1 MECQGNLR
9 PLSCLAYTPGVNRR
23 DRRRL
28 LEWRSDMPGLEDKV
42 ALVTGAGG
50 MRGVGRATVMKL
62 AGLGAD
68 IALTDVHRETE
79 DLPPA
84 EVRTHWGGIDT
95 VTGEVEAAGRRSLPV
110 YCDLSNSAQIERL
123 VEQVMDHYGR
133 IDILVNNARAIIGR
147 DKVPVTELEQ
157 DVWEH
162 FLAINTTAPF
172 LLTKA
177 VGRHMIE
184 GGNGGR
190 IINIASNASKQASA
204 AGAAYSASKFA
215 VLGLTQASA
224 LDLAP
229 YGITVNAVCP
239 GPINTDR
246 MSYWER
252 DQAQEQGITQEEF
265 RSQVVQNSAQSTPLG
280 RIAEPGDVANMVA
293 FLAGDD
299 ASFVTG
305 QAYNVNGGLL
315 FH

>member
-1 MECQGNLR
+1 M
-9 PLSCLAYTPGVNRR
+9 A
-23 DRRRL
+23 
-28 LEWRSDMPGLEDKV
+28 GLEGKV

-50 MRGVGRATVMKL
+50 MRGVGRATVVKL

-68 IALTDVHRETE
+68 IALSDVHRETE

-84 EVRTHWGGIDT
+84 EVRNSWRGIEA
-95 VTGEVEAAGRRSLPV
+95 VSEEVEATGSRAFPA
-110 YCDLSNSAQIERL
+110 YCDLGDSAQIERM
-123 VEQVMDHYGR
+123 VGQVMDHYGR

-147 DKVPVTELEQ
+147 DKVSVTELEQ
-157 DVWEH
+157 EVWEH
-162 FLAINTTAPF
+162 FLRINTTAPY
-172 LLTKA
+172 LLTKE
-177 VGRHMIE
+177 VGRRMIE
-184 GGNGGR
+184 AGNGGR

-204 AGAAYSASKFA
+204 TGAAYSASKFA

-252 DQAQEQGITQEEF
+252 DQAAERGISQEEF
-265 RSQVVQNSAQSTPLG
+265 RSQIVQAGAQASPLG
-280 RIAEPGDVANMVA
+280 RIAEPQDVANMVA
-293 FLAGDD
+293 FLASDE

>member
-1 MECQGNLR
+1 M
-9 PLSCLAYTPGVNRR
+9 A
-23 DRRRL
+23 
-28 LEWRSDMPGLEDKV
+28 GLEGKV

-50 MRGVGRATVMKL
+50 MRGVGRATVVKL
-62 AGLGAD
+62 AGQGAD

-84 EVRTHWGGIDT
+84 EVRNSWRGIDA
-95 VTGEVEAAGRRSLPV
+95 VSEEVVAAGCRALPA
-110 YCDLSNSAQIERL
+110 YCDLGDSAQIQRM
-123 VEQVMDHYGR
+123 VEQVMNHYGR

-147 DKVPVTELEQ
+147 DKVSVTELEQ
-157 DVWEH
+157 EVWEH
-162 FLAINTTAPF
+162 FLRINTTAPY
-172 LLTKA
+172 LLMKE
-177 VGRHMIE
+177 VGRRMIE
-184 GGNGGR
+184 AGNGGR

-204 AGAAYSASKFA
+204 TGAAYSASKFA

-252 DQAQEQGITQEEF
+252 DQAVERGVTQEEF
-265 RSQVVQNSAQSTPLG
+265 RSQVVQNSAQTTPLG
-280 RIAEPGDVANMVA
+280 RIAEPQDVANVVA
-293 FLAGDD
+293 FLASDE

>member
-1 MECQGNLR
+1 M
-9 PLSCLAYTPGVNRR
+9 A
-23 DRRRL
+23 
-28 LEWRSDMPGLEDKV
+28 GLEGKV

-50 MRGVGRATVMKL
+50 MRGVGRATVVKL
-62 AGLGAD
+62 AGQGAD

-84 EVRTHWGGIDT
+84 EVRNSWRGIDA
-95 VTGEVEAAGRRSLPV
+95 VSEEVVAAGCRALPA
-110 YCDLSNSAQIERL
+110 YCDLGDSAQIQRM
-123 VEQVMDHYGR
+123 VEQVMNHYGR

-147 DKVPVTELEQ
+147 DKVSVTELEQ
-157 DVWEH
+157 EVWEH
-162 FLAINTTAPF
+162 FLRINTTAPY
-172 LLTKA
+172 LLTKE
-177 VGRHMIE
+177 VGRRMIE
-184 GGNGGR
+184 AGNGGR

-204 AGAAYSASKFA
+204 TGAAYSASKFA

-252 DQAQEQGITQEEF
+252 DQAVERGITQEEF
-265 RSQVVQNSAQSTPLG
+265 RSQVVQNSAQTTPLG
-280 RIAEPGDVANMVA
+280 RIAEPQDVANVVA
-293 FLAGDD
+293 FLASDE

>member
-1 MECQGNLR
+1 M
-9 PLSCLAYTPGVNRR
+9 A
-23 DRRRL
+23 
-28 LEWRSDMPGLEDKV
+28 GLEGKV

-50 MRGVGRATVMKL
+50 MRGVGRATVVKL
-62 AGLGAD
+62 ADLGAD
-68 IALTDVHRETE
+68 IALSDVHRETE

-84 EVRTHWGGIDT
+84 EVRNSWRGIEA
-95 VTGEVEAAGRRSLPV
+95 VSEEVEATGSRAFPA
-110 YCDLSNSAQIERL
+110 YCDLGDSAQIERM
-123 VEQVMDHYGR
+123 VGQVMDHYGR

-147 DKVPVTELEQ
+147 DKVSVTELEQ
-157 DVWEH
+157 EVWEH
-162 FLAINTTAPF
+162 FLRINTTAPY
-172 LLTKA
+172 LLTKE
-177 VGRHMIE
+177 VGRRMIE
-184 GGNGGR
+184 AGNGGR

-204 AGAAYSASKFA
+204 TGAAYSASKFA

-252 DQAQEQGITQEEF
+252 DQAAERGISQEEF
-265 RSQVVQNSAQSTPLG
+265 RSQIVQAGAQASPLG
-280 RIAEPGDVANMVA
+280 RIAEPQDVANMVA
-293 FLAGDD
+293 FLASEE

>member
-1 MECQGNLR
+1 M
-9 PLSCLAYTPGVNRR
+9 A
-23 DRRRL
+23 
-28 LEWRSDMPGLEDKV
+28 GLEGKV

-68 IALTDVHRETE
+68 IALTDVQRETE

-84 EVRTHWGGIDT
+84 EVRNSWRGIDA
-95 VTGEVEAAGRRSLPV
+95 VSEEVEATGRGAFPA
-110 YCDLSNSAQIERL
+110 YCDLGDSAQIGRM

-147 DKVPVTELEQ
+147 DKVSVTELEQ
-157 DVWEH
+157 EVWEH
-162 FLAINTTAPF
+162 FLRINTTAPY
-172 LLTKA
+172 LLTKE
-177 VGRHMIE
+177 VGRRMIE
-184 GGNGGR
+184 AGNGGR

-204 AGAAYSASKFA
+204 TGAAYSASKFA

-252 DQAQEQGITQEEF
+252 DQASERGISQEEF
-265 RSQVVQNSAQSTPLG
+265 RSQIVQAGAQASPLG
-280 RIAEPGDVANMVA
+280 RIAEPQDVANVVA
-293 FLAGDD
+293 FLASDE

>member
-1 MECQGNLR
+1 M
-9 PLSCLAYTPGVNRR
+9 A
-23 DRRRL
+23 
-28 LEWRSDMPGLEDKV
+28 GLEGKV

-84 EVRTHWGGIDT
+84 EVRNSWRGIDA
-95 VTGEVEAAGRRSLPV
+95 VCEEVEATGRRAFPA
-110 YCDLSNSAQIERL
+110 YCDLGDSAQIERM
-123 VEQVMDHYGR
+123 VEQVMAHYGR

-147 DKVPVTELEQ
+147 DKVSVTELEQ
-157 DVWEH
+157 EVWEH
-162 FLAINTTAPF
+162 FLKINTTAPY
-172 LLTKA
+172 LLTKE
-177 VGRHMIE
+177 VGRRMIE
-184 GGNGGR
+184 AGNGGR

-204 AGAAYSASKFA
+204 TGAAYSASKFA

-252 DQAQEQGITQEEF
+252 DQAAERGISQEEF
-265 RSQVVQNSAQSTPLG
+265 RGQIVQAGAQASPLG
-280 RIAEPGDVANMVA
+280 RIAEPQDVANVVA
-293 FLAGDD
+293 FLSSDE